1 MDSAI
6 NSNNADISS
15 TDYFVHMPITYERKK
30 IPAEKICSLIWQ
42 HKQGVKNVRQLNP
55 VKSKWERYA

>member
-30 IPAEKICSLIWQ
+30 
-42 HKQGVKNVRQLNP
+42 NP
-55 VKSKWERYA
+55 CWKDLQFNLTA